1 MKIETSKNTIK
12 GDIIMTNL
20 NEITNVPDKHQSSQD
35 VVIVKQKRGNAI
47 GPYVYE
53 IDEIKDE
60 IYDDIENE
68 VLTDIQKIGL
78 ERQIVY
84 YDKLLYKYAPMLE
97 SELLINGNKN
107 ARITLDMLRNFAS
120 NFEHKQM
127 NE

>member
-1 MKIETSKNTIK
+1 MKVDSSKNTIK

-20 NEITNVPDKHQSSQD
+20 NEIANVPDKHQSSQD

-53 IDEIKDE
+53 INEIKDE

-97 SELLINGNKN
+97 SELLINGNRD

-120 NFEHKQM
+120 KIEHKQM